1 MSKEHATQS
10 HLSNLEQEVQELN
23 ACNEYLRQ
31 KIGKLDDR
39 IRHLIRLGLTTTRP
53 EHIDQWREEEEL

>member
-10 HLSNLEQEVQELN
+10 NLSKLEKDVMELN

-31 KIGKLDDR
+31 KLGKLDAR